1 MTTKFLKI
9 LCSLP
14 SILLFLYFFPF
25 IGICLI
31 LLRAFVYYNQRKIST
46 PIVLTSIGIFLLC
59 PKILEK
65 VFELLQMD
73 LEKIPFLSEIVIADI
88 YQNNLI
94 PYAKYLLISGII
106 LLVLSFF
113 FQSLFKKLGQL
124 LNCSLQNYMKESIK
138 QDEKISKE
146 NDLKIKIKQEH
157 AKNTN
162 YVKCPYCGSDN
173 LLSDKFGTCQY
184 CRRKIENKNYKN

>member
-1 MTTKFLKI
+1 M
-9 LCSLP
+9 P
-14 SILLFLYFFPF
+14 SILLFLYFIPF

-31 LLRAFVYYNQRKIST
+31 LIRAFVYRNQRKIST
-46 PIVLTSIGIFLLC
+46 PIVLIGIGIFLLC

-65 VFELLQMD
+65 VFDLLQMD
-73 LEKIPFLSEIVIADI
+73 LGKIPYLNEILTNDI

-94 PYAKYLLISGII
+94 SYAKYLLISGII
-106 LLVLSFF
+106 LLLLSLL
-113 FQSLFKKLGQL
+113 FQTIFGKLGQL
-124 LNCSLQNYMKESIK
+124 LNRSLQSYMKESIK

-146 NDLKIKIKQEH
+146 NDLKIKMKQEH

-173 LLSDKFGTCQY
+173 LLNDKFGTCQY
-184 CRRKIENKNYKN
+184 CRRKIENKNYKS